1 MAACWVSTLDNPYD
15 FFEEFEDWYA
25 FDTQTICE
33 ATGEPYNTCA
43 YVDRIA
49 STASGMSQYDQEK
62 AIEWAVD
69 EIVRMNLSG
78 NYIKVYEKERKTEEN
93 NNENKNI
100 GEK

>member
-15 FFEEFEDWYA
+15 FFEDFENWNA

-33 ATGEPYNTCA
+33 TTGEPYNTCA
-43 YVDRIA
+43 YVDRLV
-49 STASGMSQYDQEK
+49 STASGMSHLDQEQ

-78 NYIKVYEKERKTEEN
+78 NYIKVYEKEKKNDEKEN
-93 NNENKNI
+93 KIENMNEN
-100 GEK
+100 